1 MSRALFAGSFDPVT
15 MGHVD
20 LVQRAS
26 PLFDE
31 VVVGVA
37 DNPAKRTW
45 FGVAERIALFEA
57 AIEAPNVRVVRI
69 EGLLVHAARDLGA
82 TVLLRGLRGP
92 ADLDL
97 ELRNGLANRDLTGIE
112 TLLLPPSPQWSF
124 VSRALVKE
132 IARYGGSVGGYLP
145 AAAHAAVLAHLE
157 RASSAS

>member
-1 MSRALFAGSFDPVT
+1 VSRALFAGSFDPVT

-31 VVVGVA
+31 VLVAVA

-45 FGVAERIALFEA
+45 FTVAERIALFEA
-57 AIEAPNVRVVRI
+57 AIEAPNVRVVRV

-97 ELRNGLANRDLTGIE
+97 ELRNGLANRDQTGIE
-112 TLLLPPSPQWSF
+112 TLLLPTSPQWSF
-124 VSRALVKE
+124 VSSSLVKE
-132 IARYGGSVGGYLP
+132 IARYGGSVGAYLP
-145 AAAHAAVLAHLE
+145 AASHAAVLAHLE